1 MDAIVELAGPDC
13 IVSGQITSVSIF
25 GLKIWPLD
33 VNLKILELVG
43 RELKLVREQMHSW
56 AESAQSAQSAVAVA
70 GVVMQAFVALNDGV
84 CIKDHITSL
93 CKICTMVSSVIS
105 SEAFVTELEG
115 YGASK
120 LTVDCAVKFLKLVNK
135 HFLQAELFHFCA
147 SILELV
153 IPVYKSRRAY
163 RQLAKCHALLIEIHE
178 SILEQKFQFNSLM
191 PPTWV
196 GFCDS
201 RQVKADELQPG
212 VCYLQ
217 ITAVDPLM
225 EDEDLGSRR
234 ERIFSFSAESVHAR
248 VIDCFLFDTP
258 VTKNGKTQVVNAT
271 GMIEAQTAAL
281 QNELEEP
288 CSSDGDQLRHLQ
300 SLQRIIQG
308 SVAAQGP
315 IIQAECC
322 PFRSKKGL
330 ETLDVGLLG
339 IDTPIGDD
347 IRPRNG
353 MNDPPLAKKGVG
365 TPNADKLDDEGKIVI
380 PLYDFHLLEI
390 FNNSQNHR
398 ILDEPPLSSD
408 SKNAMSQLSKSADN
422 KARDAPGGVPRSKL
436 SSSLV
441 LEKTLGI
448 SRFTSAKTSK
458 ATQGSQS
465 PRAAWPSCSEPDSD
479 DDRAT
484 QVQTPP
490 PQCLE
495 LLRHQG
501 HQLARRH
508 PQMGSQPTDAGLAV
522 RKPLLCYCHEKCSDG
537 IWNMGYVTP
546 EIFESLRKAS
556 MVIDGELLMSRPCP
570 VSKGRVRQLSRAVGK
585 SREAPVGVPRSK
597 QSLKSIDTITFWDEK
612 VALPVTLCLNSY
624 GHRRKNIRIVPESI
638 KSIVVS
644 GLMAM
649 MVQQLLYPVGF
660 YSLRLFLD
668 INSFGTFTMCH
679 EALENLKKGPLGRRD
694 SSGGGLMLT
703 SVLLYI
709 IRLLAVDATARNLA
723 FEWGTGYNIRLNR
736 IASGPIGD
744 TPGFSREKKDI
755 AMAALYFASDAG
767 KFINGASMV
776 VDGGLWMSCPTPL
789 PKDTVRW
796 LSRAVEKRN
805 FDIPYATIH
814 KSSITSSWLLA
825 LMRMFVN
832 KKMQKELWNQ
842 LLSILVHGPDILV
855 NAAAAGNFLSLAEN
869 LSVGTVMDIDT
880 VVKNMLGWTAMP
892 LLNSKDSCPVKNML
906 GWTAMPLLNSEDSCM
921 KKKHR
926 LIKQRCIEVKIG
938 FEIAIR
944 RNVRRHATKER
955 LNRPHN
961 DSVSQVQCQAPD
973 IGPDLKTWT
982 KIERDLMSKSVGIRG
997 YKRFFRRAALESS
1010 DYLKDDCLKINCT
1023 VGVVVSAVDCP
1034 RLHSIKVPESDIG
1047 AHLAC
1052 CWIIW
1057 KVQILLLRWLVKF
1070 FMLTLFDKFASLEV
1084 VDFGKRKRK
1093 RNKLND
1099 VLFKLKIKLLSADTL
1114 VNDAEEKQLVRGLLI
1129 FAKVVSTHILDI
1141 LVETEVKGPARM
1153 DPDLAKIPRDI
1164 AEMDPDLAGMPQDI
1178 IGMVRQNEIIEKDIK
1193 HSPRW

>member
-1 MDAIVELAGPDC
+1 M
-13 IVSGQITSVSIF
+13 S
-25 GLKIWPLD
+25 
-33 VNLKILELVG
+33 
-43 RELKLVREQMHSW
+43 KLVPEDINSQAKKLLPLYKADVHRVEKIYQSSFREHLKVVICGRVNSLLRSPRQPYSFREALAHTQPSRIG
-56 AESAQSAQSAVAVA
+56 ASAQALGGSFHPLLRQKLGSLMNMVRYAAAEGLHKLAMAFAPVPDLLITVRAVAVA
-70 GVVMQAFVALNDGV
+70 GVVMQAFVARNDGV

-93 CKICTMVSSVIS
+93 RKICTMVSSVIS
-105 SEAFVTELEG
+105 SEAFATELEG

-147 SILELV
+147 SILELF
-153 IPVYKSRRAY
+153 ILVYKSRRAY
-163 RQLAKCHALLIEIHE
+163 RQLAKCHALLIEIYE

-196 GFCDS
+196 GFCGDRFGNLDRKEYLYKEPCDMQLDS

-234 ERIFSFSAESVHAR
+234 ERIFSFSAESV
-248 VIDCFLFDTP
+248 DFLP
-258 VTKNGKTQVVNAT
+258 VVNAT
-271 GMIEAQTAAL
+271 GMIEARTAAL

-288 CSSDGDQLRHLQ
+288 RSSDGDQLRRLQ

-330 ETLDVGLLG
+330 ETLDAGLLG
-339 IDTPIGDD
+339 IDTPAGDD
-347 IRPRNG
+347 IRPGNG
-353 MNDPPLAKKGVG
+353 MNDPPLAKKGVE

-380 PLYDFHLLEI
+380 PLYDFHLLEA
-390 FNNSQNHR
+390 NSTNLPRKGQNYMGVKILPSSSLSALGVSTLLCR

-436 SSSLV
+436 SSLV

-458 ATQGSQS
+458 AAQGSQS
-465 PRAAWPSCSEPDSD
+465 PRAAWPSCSEPDPD

-508 PQMGSQPTDAGLAV
+508 PQMGSQPTDAGLAA
-522 RKPLLCYCHEKCSDG
+522 RKPLSCYCQSGPDLEHPGPEDSRNAMWGC
-537 IWNMGYVTP
+537 IALHITP
-546 EIFESLRKAS
+546 EIFETRVVIGLSLKAS
-556 MVIDGELLMSRPCP
+556 KALLFLDCVLVLKLSLLLTDGNEFLKRSASR
-570 VSKGRVRQLSRAVGK
+570 
-585 SREAPVGVPRSK
+585 RSFDD
-597 QSLKSIDTITFWDEK
+597 LIAMSIDNEQCAF
-612 VALPVTLCLNSY
+612 
-624 GHRRKNIRIVPESI
+624 
-638 KSIVVS
+638 VS
-644 GLMAM
+644 RFSHLSNF
-649 MVQQLLYPVGF
+649 VQWSSSSCTRWLLF
-660 YSLRLFLD
+660 LRLFLD

-709 IRLLAVDATARNLA
+709 IRLPAVDATARNLA

-776 VDGGLWMSCPTPL
+776 VDGGLWMSCPAPL

-805 FDIPYATIH
+805 FGVPIATIH

-832 KKMQKELWNQ
+832 RKMQKELWNQ
-842 LLSILVHGPDILV
+842 LLSILVHGPDVLV

-880 VVKNMLGWTAMP
+880 VGTFTM
-892 LLNSKDSCPVKNML
+892 CR
-906 GWTAMPLLNSEDSCM
+906 E
-921 KKKHR
+921 
-926 LIKQRCIEVKIG
+926 
-938 FEIAIR
+938 
-944 RNVRRHATKER
+944 
-955 LNRPHN
+955 
-961 DSVSQVQCQAPD
+961 
-973 IGPDLKTWT
+973 
-982 KIERDLMSKSVGIRG
+982 
-997 YKRFFRRAALESS
+997 AL
-1010 DYLKDDCLKINCT
+1010 
-1023 VGVVVSAVDCP
+1023 
-1034 RLHSIKVPESDIG
+1034 
-1047 AHLAC
+1047 
-1052 CWIIW
+1052 
-1057 KVQILLLRWLVKF
+1057 
-1070 FMLTLFDKFASLEV
+1070 
-1084 VDFGKRKRK
+1084 
-1093 RNKLND
+1093 
-1099 VLFKLKIKLLSADTL
+1099 
-1114 VNDAEEKQLVRGLLI
+1114 
-1129 FAKVVSTHILDI
+1129 
-1141 LVETEVKGPARM
+1141 
-1153 DPDLAKIPRDI
+1153 
-1164 AEMDPDLAGMPQDI
+1164 
-1178 IGMVRQNEIIEKDIK
+1178 
-1193 HSPRW
+1193 